1 MRLLGVIVLLTELW
15 AADIGQALKVVVT
28 PGPAVEFTVGERG
41 ALFCRISQARR
52 KNGRLALVWLY
63 SNSFLD
69 GQRILRLNRTGHVQ
83 TYTSCRASRCDLQSY
98 EQGSVKVYVLILKN
112 VSKSDEGHYR
122 CRVQEIAN
130 LNKKWVS
137 ISNGNSTTEVKVRLP
152 QTTIVPT
159 SERTS
164 ETWTVPEDFDLETS
178 TVLISRNPK
187 EPWTVYGDV
196 YLYSV
201 LVCSLGI
208 VSVILFAAVIA
219 CQTLRNRKKARARH
233 YLMKGPNSSSGET
246 VMSVRS
252 TSALQ
257 PKKDKKTTGTEEL
270 PPPIPV
276 KIPTRD
282 VSSKR
287 KLWKRQEGKSIMPR
301 IAEDSLT
308 YAELELVP
316 TQPGNASAQASTTVY
331 AKIFFS
337 NNKDQLNPSQKAN
350 DNEK

>member
-187 EPWTVYGDV
+187 EPWTVYGGKA
-196 YLYSV
+196 LPHSRR
-201 LVCSLGI
+201 
-208 VSVILFAAVIA
+208 
-219 CQTLRNRKKARARH
+219 TLCFQV
-233 YLMKGPNSSSGET
+233 GG
-246 VMSVRS
+246 
-252 TSALQ
+252 
-257 PKKDKKTTGTEEL
+257 
-270 PPPIPV
+270 
-276 KIPTRD
+276 
-282 VSSKR
+282 
-287 KLWKRQEGKSIMPR
+287 
-301 IAEDSLT
+301 
-308 YAELELVP
+308 
-316 TQPGNASAQASTTVY
+316 
-331 AKIFFS
+331 
-337 NNKDQLNPSQKAN
+337 
-350 DNEK
+350 